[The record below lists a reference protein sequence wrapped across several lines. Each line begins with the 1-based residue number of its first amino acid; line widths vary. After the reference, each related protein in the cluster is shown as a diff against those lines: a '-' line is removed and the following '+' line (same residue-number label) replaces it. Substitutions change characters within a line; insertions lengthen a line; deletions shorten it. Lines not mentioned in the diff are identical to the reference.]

1 MSNTQALAEAVARS
15 VIDRTTL
22 PAFPDQ
28 LSMEAAY
35 VTARLAAARVA
46 DDDHKTA
53 FAGLK
58 AGLTD
63 AAIQQHFG
71 LDEALIGHLY
81 AGRQVS
87 SGTSLPQHGKSL
99 IECELAIRVDGEG
112 RPLSVAPAL
121 EFVRLEFASRAEMTP
136 ANLVATNLGAD
147 TFLVGEPLPW
157 GEQTLADLADAS
169 VRLLRDGEPL
179 LETAIA
185 TSLGG
190 PQKALAWMLAQAR
203 QRDWPLSGETVLL
216 TGTVGQPIPFQPG
229 AYRMECRTGHGMLEA
244 LSFRIV

>member
-1 MSNTQALAEAVARS
+1 MSNTQTLAEAVARS
-15 VIDRTTL
+15 VIERTPL

-28 LSMEAAY
+28 LSMEAGY
-35 VTARLAAARVA
+35 VVARLAAARVA
-46 DDDHKTA
+46 DDDHTTA

-63 AAIQQHFG
+63 AAIQKHFG
-71 LDEALIGHLY
+71 LEEALIGHLY
-81 AGRQVS
+81 VGRQIS
-87 SGTSLPQHGKSL
+87 SGASLPHHGKSL

-121 EFVRLEFASRAEMTP
+121 EFVHLDFASRADMTP
-136 ANLVATNLGAD
+136 ANLVASNLGAD

-157 GEQTLADLADAS
+157 CDQTLAELAGAS

-179 LETAIA
+179 LEASITA
-185 TSLGG
+185 SLGG
-190 PQKALAWMLAQAR
+190 PEKALAWMLAQAR

-216 TGTVGQPIPFQPG
+216 TGTVGQPVPFQPG
-229 AYRMECRTGHGMLEA
+229 AYRMECQLEHGTTRA
-244 LSFRIV
+244 LSFRIA